1 MTLRQKEYVADI
13 LDRFGMSDCRPAA
26 TPIEVGMKLTK
37 SSTWSSDES
46 EKPPYRELVGAL
58 MYLSV
63 ATRPDISHAVNALS
77 QYNDSFGKEHWQAAK
92 RVLRYMKGTPDI
104 GITFGNNTEN
114 LIGYADADWAACVD
128 DRRSSTG
135 FAFTMNG
142 GAVSWESRK
151 QQTVALS
158 STEAEYMALTEAS
171 KEAMHLQR
179 LTEEMTIANSLTV
192 LLLNDNI
199 GSQRLA
205 GNPVFHSR
213 TKHIHVQHHF
223 VREALAS
230 GEIQLNYLP
239 TDEMPADVL
248 TKGLSRVK
256 HRRCLD
262 KFGVREMDR
271 AHRFSLR
278 EEVL

>member
-114 LIGYADADWAACVD
+114 LIDRLRGRRLGGMRRRPQVVYGFCLHDEWRSRKLGIQEAADRGVVV
-128 DRRSSTG
+128 
-135 FAFTMNG
+135 NG
-142 GAVSWESRK
+142 GRIYGADRGLQGGNAPTTSYGRNDHRQLADSAAAQRQHRVSTAGRK
-151 QQTVALS
+151 PSFSQPHQAHPCATPLRTGGARIRRNT
-158 STEAEYMALTEAS
+158 TE
-171 KEAMHLQR
+171 
-179 LTEEMTIANSLTV
+179 
-192 LLLNDNI
+192 
-199 GSQRLA
+199 
-205 GNPVFHSR
+205 
-213 TKHIHVQHHF
+213 
-223 VREALAS
+223 
-230 GEIQLNYLP
+230 LP
-239 TDEMPADVL
+239 TD
-248 TKGLSRVK
+248 R
-256 HRRCLD
+256 
-262 KFGVREMDR
+262 
-271 AHRFSLR
+271 
-278 EEVL
+278 